1 MRSEKD
7 GIGLLAKL
15 EYYIINGQSIFTV
28 YRSLFVN
35 GLLIFPLMTDVY
47 FCYIN

>member
-1 MRSEKD
+1 MESFH
-7 GIGLLAKL
+7 GIDNKN
-15 EYYIINGQSIFTV
+15 INGQSIFTV

>member
-1 MRSEKD
+1 MESFH
-7 GIGLLAKL
+7 GIDNKNIRLLMDRV
-15 EYYIINGQSIFTV
+15 FTV

-35 GLLIFPLMTDVY
+35 GLLIFPLTAGVY

>member
-1 MRSEKD
+1 MESFH
-7 GIGLLAKL
+7 GIDNKK
-15 EYYIINGQSIFTV
+15 YYIINGQSIFTV

>member
-1 MRSEKD
+1 MELIIKN
-7 GIGLLAKL
+7 IILLM
-15 EYYIINGQSIFTV
+15 GRVFFTV